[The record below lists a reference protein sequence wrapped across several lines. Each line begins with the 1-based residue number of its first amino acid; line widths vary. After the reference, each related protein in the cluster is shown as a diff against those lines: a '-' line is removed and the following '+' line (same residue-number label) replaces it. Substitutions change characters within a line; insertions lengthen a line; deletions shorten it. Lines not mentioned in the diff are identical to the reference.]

1 MGKHIVSYK
10 SFLVLENDN
19 SLTTDNTIALLDKK
33 VREVVSSDMDSIEA
47 TEEIKYFIK
56 ENMGDLKEKM
66 GDPAFIKSFYNV
78 LEKWYD
84 KYHEKLDMQEIN
96 YVSDTGAIDSEFDKD
111 IPTDD
116 SESELEDFESS
127 EDDWEIDF

>member
-1 MGKHIVSYK
+1 MGKHIFSYK

-33 VREVVSSDMDSIEA
+33 VREVVSSDMDAIEA

>member
-10 SFLVLENDN
+10 SFLVLENDS
-19 SLTTDNTIALLDKK
+19 SLTKDNTIALLDKK
-33 VREVVSSDMDSIEA
+33 VRDVVSSNMDAIEA

-56 ENMGDLKEKM
+56 ENIGDLKEKM
-66 GDPAFIKSFYNV
+66 GDPAFIKSFYSV

-84 KYHEKLDMQEIN
+84 KYHEKLDMQEID
-96 YVSDTGAIDSEFDKD
+96 YVSDTGAIDSEFDED

-116 SESELEDFESS
+116 SESELEDFESG

>member
-33 VREVVSSDMDSIEA
+33 VREVVSSDMDAIEA